1 MEEDR
6 NYNININCGG
16 DFKKIKKNLLKMM
29 LPENNNLAVTTAN
42 LLLSYVFRIRNN
54 LEKYSQD

>member
-1 MEEDR
+1 
-6 NYNININCGG
+6 
-16 DFKKIKKNLLKMM
+16 MM

-54 LEKYSQD
+54 LNIAKINAIKVA